1 VHAVHSHPHM
11 YHLMVLAARA
21 CARSIIVAGG
31 LGLFVAGLGLCAS
44 VVMLPVGV
52 LVGLAGI
59 GLTAYGA
66 VGDLPIE
73 D

>member
-1 VHAVHSHPHM
+1 MHAVHSHPHM
-11 YHLMVLAARA
+11 HHLMVLTART

-31 LGLFVAGLGLCAS
+31 LGLSVAGLGLCAS

-52 LVGLAGI
+52 LVGLTGV
-59 GLTAYGA
+59 GLAAYGA